1 MRDFQ
6 KSASILADYPRDQEF
21 PERVQLLKIS
31 IQQQPTGTIL
41 FLEGRLEAPWIPEL
55 ENAVAE
61 QGLPA
66 DGRTITIDLCGL
78 TGMDAVGESTLQTLY
93 SRGATLRCS
102 DLMNEI
108 FVERMTAG
116 AANPSEAISRP
127 CHTSDHE
134 RT

>member
-1 MRDFQ
+1 MLR
-6 KSASILADYPRDQEF
+6 
-21 PERVQLLKIS
+21 IS
-31 IQQQPTGTIL
+31 IQQLPSGAIL

-55 ENAVAE
+55 ENAVAQ
-61 QGLPA
+61 QGFA
-66 DGRTITIDLCGL
+66 VAGKNITIDLCGL

-93 SRGATLRCS
+93 RRGATLRCS
-102 DLMNEI
+102 DVMNEI

-116 AANPSEAISRP
+116 AANPSQAISRP